1 MAAKQNSNT
10 IPVLQPA
17 VQLKNPVPDSASVI
31 AAANIALA
39 AICEAGGGIFVGVQE
54 NPYGSDLVLVT
65 HRIIRTTLAVP
76 IHDLTIERVRERLR
90 EKSRQWK
97 QAGGRI

>member
-1 MAAKQNSNT
+1 MAAKETSST
-10 IPVLQPA
+10 LPA
-17 VQLKNPVPDSASVI
+17 VQLKNPALGSASVI
-31 AAANIALA
+31 AANIALA
-39 AICEAGGGIFVGVQE
+39 AICEAGGGIFAGVQS
-54 NPYGSDLVLVT
+54 NPYGSDFVLVT

-97 QAGGRI
+97 QASGRI